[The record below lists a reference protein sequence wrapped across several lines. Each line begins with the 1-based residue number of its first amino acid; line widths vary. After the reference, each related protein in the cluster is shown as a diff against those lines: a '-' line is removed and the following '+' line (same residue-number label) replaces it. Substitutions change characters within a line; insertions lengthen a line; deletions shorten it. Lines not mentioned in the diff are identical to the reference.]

1 MKSWLLFAVVGISLW
16 SCVPDSQLKTLEPYY
31 IFHDNSSKVWL
42 VQHVYKQGKD
52 FAPLSNKYKDIF
64 TFHHSNYCYV
74 QRMCT
79 FGDEPG
85 RKAYFA
91 LDSETNELRMEFRQ
105 EVWRFNLKFVSP
117 QKIIL
122 TPKASNPEDMQYT
135 LELIPVPE
143 P

>member
-1 MKSWLLFAVVGISLW
+1 MKKWLLFAFAGICMW
-16 SCVPDSQLKTLEPYY
+16 ACVPDSQLKTIEPYY

-42 VQHVYKQGKD
+42 VQHLYKDGKD
-52 FAPLSNKYKDIF
+52 FSPISRKYKDIF
-64 TFHHSNYCYV
+64 TFHQSGNCYV

-85 RKAYFA
+85 RKAYFV
-91 LDSETNELRMEFRQ
+91 LNSDINELSMEFSE
-105 EVWRFNLKFVSP
+105 EVWRFHLKFVSP

-122 TPKASNPEDMQYT
+122 APRTSNPDHMKYT
-135 LELIPVPE
+135 VELIPVPE